1 MRSFSDYEKI
11 NCIDKHRWGSSGGGG
26 GGGGGVGEGAEDSM
40 QHGHVEYTL
49 GCADF
54 AGCIP
59 LLEGV

>member
-1 MRSFSDYEKI
+1 M
-11 NCIDKHRWGSSGGGG
+11 NCIDKHWWGGGG
-26 GGGGGVGEGAEDSM
+26 GGGGGGEGAEDSM

-59 LLEGV
+59 LLEGYKRTLGEG